1 MVVEED
7 TADLGLPGPSEV
19 PSGSGVTEG
28 GRSGARRGRGWAV
41 IIADGRGRR
50 GERLDCRGVWCHGGC
65 SRSLP
70 CVISVR
76 VCGREGV
83 EGPITRLARLGR
95 TRH

>member
-70 CVISVR
+70 CDL
-76 VCGREGV
+76 CEGV
-83 EGPITRLARLGR
+83 RKRGCEGPITRLARLGR

>member
-50 GERLDCRGVWCHGGC
+50 GEVRL
-65 SRSLP
+65 SRCLVPRRLLSL
-70 CVISVR
+70 SS
-76 VCGREGV
+76 
-83 EGPITRLARLGR
+83 L
-95 TRH
+95 